1 MEDLMMNQ
9 LPVGTVAIVS
19 VIFLGNILPLAM
31 MWSVYRHAEKKHR
44 LPSTIAAHARP
55 SLTQKVRIPRQA
67 A

>member
-1 MEDLMMNQ
+1 MEDLVMNQ

-31 MWSVYRHAEKKHR
+31 MWGVYRHAEKKHR
-44 LPSTIAAHARP
+44 LPLAIAHARP
-55 SLTQKVRIPRQA
+55 SVTQKIRIPRQA